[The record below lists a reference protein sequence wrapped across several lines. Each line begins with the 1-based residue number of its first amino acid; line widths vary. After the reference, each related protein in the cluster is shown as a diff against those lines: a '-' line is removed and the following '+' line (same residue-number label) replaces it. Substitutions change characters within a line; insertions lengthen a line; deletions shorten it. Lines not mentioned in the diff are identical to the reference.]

1 MPKYITNSQQ
11 IRDLIRRHEFH
22 VKKKL
27 GQHFMVS
34 SQVLER
40 IIELAEVKAEDRVLE
55 IGPGLGALTQ
65 HLAEKAGQVVAVEV
79 DVSLFPLLRETLA
92 RFSNTRLVAGD
103 ILKLN
108 LDEIMQQERPVK
120 DGPTSPLTYKVVGN
134 LPYYITSPIIMGI
147 LEGGYQ
153 IESLVVM
160 IQKEVAERLV
170 ARPGTKEYGLLS
182 VGVQYYAEVFPG
194 GIVGRDAFWP
204 RSEVDSALVKLI
216 PRQEPAVK
224 VDSQEFFFWTAKAAF
239 GQRRKTL
246 LNALMGAPG
255 TQGIKRE
262 IIENTLV
269 NIGIDPRRRGETL
282 SLTELAEISN
292 HLYPLI
298 RTGR

>member
-1 MPKYITNSQQ
+1 MPKYITNIQQ
-11 IRDLIRRHEFH
+11 MRDLIRRHEFH

-65 HLAEKAGQVVAVEV
+65 RLAEKAGQVVAVEV

-92 RFSNTRLVAGD
+92 GFSNTR
-103 ILKLN
+103 
-108 LDEIMQQERPVK
+108 
-120 DGPTSPLTYKVVGN
+120 
-134 LPYYITSPIIMGI
+134 I

-194 GIVGRDAFWP
+194 GIVGRGAFWP
-204 RSEVDSALVKLI
+204 RPEVDSALVKLI

-224 VDSQEFFFWTAKAAF
+224 VESQEFFFWTAKAAF

-255 TQGIKRE
+255 AQGIKRE
-262 IIENTLV
+262 IIEKTLV